1 MEESIVKFMVVS
13 VWGNTSRKDELQPQE
28 TETIARLQREG
39 FIVQGFRRDDG
50 GGGFTVVIEQNAE
63 GAWARLKE
71 LPFVAN
77 GILNVEVYPVTPRDE
92 LPAG

>member
-1 MEESIVKFMVVS
+1 VKFMVVS
-13 VWGNTSRKDELQPQE
+13 EWGNTTRKTELQPQE
-28 TETIARLQREG
+28 TETIARLQLEG

-50 GGGFTVVIEQNAE
+50 GGGFTVVVEENAD
-63 GAWARLKE
+63 GARARLNE

-77 GILNVEVYPVTPRDE
+77 GVLNVEVYPVTPRDE